1 MRSCFRYRATRGL
14 FMQALPVMFAVAG
27 AIAATAS
34 LAQDWPTKPVR
45 IVVPF
50 APGGATDVVT
60 RVFAQRFQESF
71 GQPFLVENRGG
82 AGGLLGAQVVSKAAP
97 DGYSF
102 VMGTTGTHAIN
113 ATLYEKTGYNPLREF
128 APVTRVALLPN
139 MIVAHPALPAR
150 NVKELIAI
158 ARKQPGALNYATAG
172 NFLFMSGEVFRIQ
185 AGIEMTA
192 IPFKGSGLAMSAV
205 MSGDVALSVTTVGT
219 ALPHVR
225 AGKLRAI
232 AVTSLNRMALAPEVP
247 TVAESGLPGHETVAW
262 YGLFAPAGTPTV
274 ILSRLAAEVGRLAK
288 VPEVRESLAAQG
300 AEAVGDT
307 PAAFAAIM
315 RDDVVRWAEVVRK
328 TGARAD

>member
-1 MRSCFRYRATRGL
+1 
-14 FMQALPVMFAVAG
+14 MQALPVMCAAAG
-27 AIAATAS
+27 AIAATAAS
-34 LAQDWPTKPVR
+34 AQEWPARPVR

-60 RVFAQRFQESF
+60 RVFAQRFQESL

-82 AGGLLGAQVVSKAAP
+82 AGGLLGAQVVSNAPP

-113 ATLYEKTGYNPLREF
+113 ATLYEKTGFNPLREF

-150 NVKELIAI
+150 NVKELIAL
-158 ARKQPGALNYATAG
+158 ARRQPGALNYATAG
-172 NFLFMSGEVFRIQ
+172 NFLFMSGEVFRMQ

-219 ALPHVR
+219 ALPHVA

-232 AVTSLNRMALAPEVP
+232 AVTSLRRMALAPEVP
-247 TVAESGLPGHETVAW
+247 TVSESGMPGHETVAW
-262 YGLFAPAGTPTV
+262 YGLFAPAGTPSG

-288 VPEVRESLAAQG
+288 LPEVRNSLAAQG

-307 PAAFAAIM
+307 PAAFSAIM
-315 RDDVVRWAEVVRK
+315 REDVVRWAEVVRK